1 MVRYKTTTS
10 SISCGKKLYI
20 QGNVKKMIIFYIQE
34 LDSKCKK
41 LKKTLKKCKKFYALK
56 YDRNLLYQK

>member
-41 LKKTLKKCKKFYALK
+41 LKKTLKKMQEILCSKI
-56 YDRNLLYQK
+56 